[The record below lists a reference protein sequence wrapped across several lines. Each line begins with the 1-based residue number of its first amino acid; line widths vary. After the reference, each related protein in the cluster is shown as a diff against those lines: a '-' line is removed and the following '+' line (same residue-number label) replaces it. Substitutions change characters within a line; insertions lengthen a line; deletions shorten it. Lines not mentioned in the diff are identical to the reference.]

1 MQNVKAPTGLVL
13 EKYFVPAGGRV
24 EADTPLAQFD
34 PDGVKDALA
43 RAKTELARLRLQR
56 EKLLA
61 GDTADTS
68 SLSSASTQRDRAQA
82 DYNAQKAQNDAAVAA
97 ARNDADTAQSALDA
111 ANAALAELRAQTDP
125 PASEEALAA
134 AQAAADAAAAAL
146 AEKQAALA
154 AAQSAADT
162 AGENAARALA
172 DAQAALDTA
181 AKAYEK
187 SKQETEFQNRQN
199 NLDAQTAALDI
210 EKQQAVVDALAALA
224 ENDGVLKAGSA
235 GTVETLTLEPGGTVT
250 EAPVAALAPADAGM
264 TATFTLDSGKAEKLA
279 VGAALTLRQ
288 GGTAVSTTVR
298 AISEPD
304 ENGRVTVTADVPAD
318 AGLRK
323 TQTVTAS
330 AELSRTT
337 YEMVLPPEAVR
348 MDNKG
353 SYVLRVE
360 QTQTILGL
368 RNVLSR
374 VDVTVLEQ
382 SASGVAVEGPLS
394 PQDVLVKAAPDP
406 LQRETAC
413 GWSSHE
419 ARAVLSGR
427 CAVLGRIPCGLR
439 FAVLERAASGAGR
452 GRHFP
457 AVRRSAGAARCGFGA
472 GVCPGRAE
480 QCGLVAHILGCA
492 AGSGLCQRAG
502 GDRPDAAGVRRC
514 RTSGNGASFI
524 RCAARPGRPGRM
536 RGIQRAGLA
545 ALGSAGCDG
554 PGAGAG
560 RRTLYGAR
568 RV

>member
-1 MQNVKAPTGLVL
+1 MHIKEKVTGLWARRPRLSGTQGRALKGVAQFFAAMLVCTLIARGTAGATLAVVQTASPRRGELVQGLTADAALSAGEVQNVKAPTGLVL

-111 ANAALAELRAQTDP
+111 ANAALADP

-298 AISEPD
+298 AISAPD

-323 TQTVTAS
+323 TQPVTAS

-394 PQDVLVKAAPDP
+394 PQDVLVK
-406 LQRETAC
+406 
-413 GWSSHE
+413 SS
-419 ARAVLSGR
+419 ARPV
-427 CAVLGRIPCGLR
+427 
-439 FAVLERAASGAGR
+439 
-452 GRHFP
+452 
-457 AVRRSAGAARCGFGA
+457 
-472 GVCPGRAE
+472 
-480 QCGLVAHILGCA
+480 A
-492 AGSGLCQRAG
+492 AGDS
-502 GDRPDAAGVRRC
+502 VRVEQ
-514 RTSGNGASFI
+514 
-524 RCAARPGRPGRM
+524 P
-536 RGIQRAGLA
+536 
-545 ALGSAGCDG
+545 
-554 PGAGAG
+554 
-560 RRTLYGAR
+560 
-568 RV
+568 

>member
-1 MQNVKAPTGLVL
+1 MHIKEKVTGLWARRPRLSGTQGRALKGVAQFFAAMLVCTLIARGTAGATLAVVQTASPRRGELVQGLTADAALSAGEVQNVKAPAGLVL

-134 AQAAADAAAAAL
+134 AQAAADAAA
-146 AEKQAALA
+146 AALA

-288 GGTAVSTTVR
+288 GGAAVSTTVR
-298 AISEPD
+298 AISAPD

-323 TQTVTAS
+323 TQPVTAS

-394 PQDVLVKAAPDP
+394 PQDVLVK
-406 LQRETAC
+406 
-413 GWSSHE
+413 SS
-419 ARAVLSGR
+419 ARPV
-427 CAVLGRIPCGLR
+427 
-439 FAVLERAASGAGR
+439 
-452 GRHFP
+452 
-457 AVRRSAGAARCGFGA
+457 
-472 GVCPGRAE
+472 
-480 QCGLVAHILGCA
+480 A
-492 AGSGLCQRAG
+492 AGDS
-502 GDRPDAAGVRRC
+502 VRVEQ
-514 RTSGNGASFI
+514 
-524 RCAARPGRPGRM
+524 P
-536 RGIQRAGLA
+536 
-545 ALGSAGCDG
+545 
-554 PGAGAG
+554 
-560 RRTLYGAR
+560 
-568 RV
+568 

>member
-1 MQNVKAPTGLVL
+1 MHIKEKVTGLWARRPRLSGTQGRALKGVAQFFAAMLVCTLIARGTAGATLAVVQTASPRRGELVQGLTADAALSAGEVQNVKAPAGLVL

-43 RAKTELARLRLQR
+43 RANTELARLRLQR

-134 AQAAADAAAAAL
+134 AQAAADAAA
-146 AEKQAALA
+146 AALA

-298 AISEPD
+298 AISAPD

-323 TQTVTAS
+323 TQPVTAS

-394 PQDVLVKAAPDP
+394 PQDVLVK
-406 LQRETAC
+406 
-413 GWSSHE
+413 SS
-419 ARAVLSGR
+419 ARPV
-427 CAVLGRIPCGLR
+427 
-439 FAVLERAASGAGR
+439 
-452 GRHFP
+452 
-457 AVRRSAGAARCGFGA
+457 
-472 GVCPGRAE
+472 
-480 QCGLVAHILGCA
+480 A
-492 AGSGLCQRAG
+492 AGDS
-502 GDRPDAAGVRRC
+502 VRVEQ
-514 RTSGNGASFI
+514 
-524 RCAARPGRPGRM
+524 P
-536 RGIQRAGLA
+536 
-545 ALGSAGCDG
+545 
-554 PGAGAG
+554 
-560 RRTLYGAR
+560 
-568 RV
+568 

>member
-1 MQNVKAPTGLVL
+1 MHIKEKVTGLWARRPRLSGTQGRALKGVAQFFAAMLVCTLIARGTAGATLAVVQTASPRRGELVQGLTADAALSAGEVQNVKAPTGLVL

-235 GTVETLTLEPGGTVT
+235 GTVETLTLEPGGT
-250 EAPVAALAPADAGM
+250 
-264 TATFTLDSGKAEKLA
+264 GKAEKLA

-298 AISEPD
+298 AISVPD

-323 TQTVTAS
+323 TQPVTAS

-394 PQDVLVKAAPDP
+394 PQDVLVK
-406 LQRETAC
+406 
-413 GWSSHE
+413 SS
-419 ARAVLSGR
+419 ARPV
-427 CAVLGRIPCGLR
+427 
-439 FAVLERAASGAGR
+439 
-452 GRHFP
+452 
-457 AVRRSAGAARCGFGA
+457 
-472 GVCPGRAE
+472 
-480 QCGLVAHILGCA
+480 A
-492 AGSGLCQRAG
+492 AGDS
-502 GDRPDAAGVRRC
+502 VRVEQ
-514 RTSGNGASFI
+514 
-524 RCAARPGRPGRM
+524 P
-536 RGIQRAGLA
+536 
-545 ALGSAGCDG
+545 
-554 PGAGAG
+554 
-560 RRTLYGAR
+560 
-568 RV
+568 

>member
-1 MQNVKAPTGLVL
+1 MHIKEKVTGLWARRPRLSGTQGRALKGVAQFFAAMLVCTMIARGTAGATLAVVQTASPRRGELVQGLTADAALSAGEVQNVKAPAGLVL

-154 AAQSAADT
+154 A
-162 AGENAARALA
+162 
-172 DAQAALDTA
+172 LDTA

-187 SKQETEFQNRQN
+187 SKQETGFQNRQN

-224 ENDGVLKAGSA
+224 ENGGVLKAGSA

-298 AISEPD
+298 AISAPD

-323 TQTVTAS
+323 TQPVTAS

-394 PQDVLVKAAPDP
+394 PQDVLVK
-406 LQRETAC
+406 
-413 GWSSHE
+413 SS
-419 ARAVLSGR
+419 ARPV
-427 CAVLGRIPCGLR
+427 
-439 FAVLERAASGAGR
+439 
-452 GRHFP
+452 
-457 AVRRSAGAARCGFGA
+457 
-472 GVCPGRAE
+472 
-480 QCGLVAHILGCA
+480 A
-492 AGSGLCQRAG
+492 AGDS
-502 GDRPDAAGVRRC
+502 VRVEQ
-514 RTSGNGASFI
+514 
-524 RCAARPGRPGRM
+524 P
-536 RGIQRAGLA
+536 
-545 ALGSAGCDG
+545 
-554 PGAGAG
+554 
-560 RRTLYGAR
+560 
-568 RV
+568 

>member
-1 MQNVKAPTGLVL
+1 MHIKEKVTGLWARRPRLSGTQGRALKGVAQFFAAMLVCTLIARGTAGATLAVVQTASPRRGELVQGLTADAALSAGEVQNVKAPTGLVL

-134 AQAAADAAAAAL
+134 A
-146 AEKQAALA
+146 QAALA

-298 AISEPD
+298 AISAPD

-323 TQTVTAS
+323 TQPVTAS

-394 PQDVLVKAAPDP
+394 PQDVLVK
-406 LQRETAC
+406 
-413 GWSSHE
+413 SS
-419 ARAVLSGR
+419 ARPV
-427 CAVLGRIPCGLR
+427 
-439 FAVLERAASGAGR
+439 
-452 GRHFP
+452 
-457 AVRRSAGAARCGFGA
+457 
-472 GVCPGRAE
+472 
-480 QCGLVAHILGCA
+480 A
-492 AGSGLCQRAG
+492 AGDS
-502 GDRPDAAGVRRC
+502 VRVEQ
-514 RTSGNGASFI
+514 
-524 RCAARPGRPGRM
+524 P
-536 RGIQRAGLA
+536 
-545 ALGSAGCDG
+545 
-554 PGAGAG
+554 
-560 RRTLYGAR
+560 
-568 RV
+568 

>member
-1 MQNVKAPTGLVL
+1 MHIKEKVTGLWARRPRLSGTQGRALKGVAQFFAAMLVCTMIARGTAGATLAVVQTASPRRGELVQGLTADAALSAGEVQNVKAPAGLVL

-224 ENDGVLKAGSA
+224 EN
-235 GTVETLTLEPGGTVT
+235 
-250 EAPVAALAPADAGM
+250 
-264 TATFTLDSGKAEKLA
+264 
-279 VGAALTLRQ
+279 
-288 GGTAVSTTVR
+288 
-298 AISEPD
+298 
-304 ENGRVTVTADVPAD
+304 GRVTVTADVPAD

-323 TQTVTAS
+323 TQPVTAS

-394 PQDVLVKAAPDP
+394 PQDVLVK
-406 LQRETAC
+406 
-413 GWSSHE
+413 SS
-419 ARAVLSGR
+419 ARPV
-427 CAVLGRIPCGLR
+427 
-439 FAVLERAASGAGR
+439 
-452 GRHFP
+452 
-457 AVRRSAGAARCGFGA
+457 
-472 GVCPGRAE
+472 
-480 QCGLVAHILGCA
+480 A
-492 AGSGLCQRAG
+492 AGDS
-502 GDRPDAAGVRRC
+502 VRVEQ
-514 RTSGNGASFI
+514 
-524 RCAARPGRPGRM
+524 P
-536 RGIQRAGLA
+536 
-545 ALGSAGCDG
+545 
-554 PGAGAG
+554 
-560 RRTLYGAR
+560 
-568 RV
+568 

>member
-1 MQNVKAPTGLVL
+1 MHIKEKVTGLWARRPRLSGTQGRALKGVAQFFAAMLVCTLIARGTAGATLAVVQTASPRRGELVQGLTADAALSAGEVQNVKAPTGLVL

-134 AQAAADAAAAAL
+134 AQAAADAAA
-146 AEKQAALA
+146 
-154 AAQSAADT
+154 
-162 AGENAARALA
+162 AARALA

-394 PQDVLVKAAPDP
+394 PQDVLVK
-406 LQRETAC
+406 
-413 GWSSHE
+413 SS
-419 ARAVLSGR
+419 ARPV
-427 CAVLGRIPCGLR
+427 
-439 FAVLERAASGAGR
+439 
-452 GRHFP
+452 
-457 AVRRSAGAARCGFGA
+457 
-472 GVCPGRAE
+472 
-480 QCGLVAHILGCA
+480 A
-492 AGSGLCQRAG
+492 AGDS
-502 GDRPDAAGVRRC
+502 VRVEQ
-514 RTSGNGASFI
+514 
-524 RCAARPGRPGRM
+524 P
-536 RGIQRAGLA
+536 
-545 ALGSAGCDG
+545 
-554 PGAGAG
+554 
-560 RRTLYGAR
+560 
-568 RV
+568 

>member
-1 MQNVKAPTGLVL
+1 
-13 EKYFVPAGGRV
+13 
-24 EADTPLAQFD
+24 
-34 PDGVKDALA
+34 
-43 RAKTELARLRLQR
+43 
-56 EKLLA
+56 
-61 GDTADTS
+61 
-68 SLSSASTQRDRAQA
+68 
-82 DYNAQKAQNDAAVAA
+82 
-97 ARNDADTAQSALDA
+97 
-111 ANAALAELRAQTDP
+111 
-125 PASEEALAA
+125 
-134 AQAAADAAAAAL
+134 
-146 AEKQAALA
+146 

-224 ENDGVLKAGSA
+224 ENGGVLKAGSA

-298 AISEPD
+298 AISAPD

-323 TQTVTAS
+323 TQPVTAS
-330 AELSRTT
+330 AELSRTI

-394 PQDVLVKAAPDP
+394 PQDVLVK
-406 LQRETAC
+406 
-413 GWSSHE
+413 SS
-419 ARAVLSGR
+419 ARPV
-427 CAVLGRIPCGLR
+427 
-439 FAVLERAASGAGR
+439 
-452 GRHFP
+452 
-457 AVRRSAGAARCGFGA
+457 
-472 GVCPGRAE
+472 
-480 QCGLVAHILGCA
+480 A
-492 AGSGLCQRAG
+492 AGDS
-502 GDRPDAAGVRRC
+502 VRVEQ
-514 RTSGNGASFI
+514 
-524 RCAARPGRPGRM
+524 P
-536 RGIQRAGLA
+536 
-545 ALGSAGCDG
+545 
-554 PGAGAG
+554 
-560 RRTLYGAR
+560 
-568 RV
+568 

>member
-1 MQNVKAPTGLVL
+1 MHIKEKVTGLWARRPRLSGTQGRALKGVAQFFAAMLVCTLIARGTAGATLAVVQTASPRRGELVQGLTADAALSAGEVQNVKAPTGLVL

-111 ANAALAELRAQTDP
+111 ANAALAELRAQT
-125 PASEEALAA
+125 
-134 AQAAADAAAAAL
+134 DAAAAAL

-298 AISEPD
+298 AISVPD

-323 TQTVTAS
+323 TQPVTAS

-394 PQDVLVKAAPDP
+394 PQDVLVK
-406 LQRETAC
+406 
-413 GWSSHE
+413 SS
-419 ARAVLSGR
+419 ARPV
-427 CAVLGRIPCGLR
+427 
-439 FAVLERAASGAGR
+439 
-452 GRHFP
+452 
-457 AVRRSAGAARCGFGA
+457 
-472 GVCPGRAE
+472 
-480 QCGLVAHILGCA
+480 A
-492 AGSGLCQRAG
+492 AGDS
-502 GDRPDAAGVRRC
+502 VRVEQ
-514 RTSGNGASFI
+514 
-524 RCAARPGRPGRM
+524 P
-536 RGIQRAGLA
+536 
-545 ALGSAGCDG
+545 
-554 PGAGAG
+554 
-560 RRTLYGAR
+560 
-568 RV
+568 

>member
-1 MQNVKAPTGLVL
+1 M
-13 EKYFVPAGGRV
+13 
-24 EADTPLAQFD
+24 
-34 PDGVKDALA
+34 
-43 RAKTELARLRLQR
+43 
-56 EKLLA
+56 
-61 GDTADTS
+61 
-68 SLSSASTQRDRAQA
+68 
-82 DYNAQKAQNDAAVAA
+82 
-97 ARNDADTAQSALDA
+97 
-111 ANAALAELRAQTDP
+111 
-125 PASEEALAA
+125 
-134 AQAAADAAAAAL
+134 
-146 AEKQAALA
+146 
-154 AAQSAADT
+154 
-162 AGENAARALA
+162 A

-187 SKQETEFQNRQN
+187 SKQETGFQNRQN

-235 GTVETLTLEPGGTVT
+235 GTVETLTLEPGGNVT

-288 GGTAVSTTVR
+288 GGAAVSTTVR
-298 AISEPD
+298 AISAPD

-323 TQTVTAS
+323 TQPVTAS

-394 PQDVLVKAAPDP
+394 PQDVLVK
-406 LQRETAC
+406 
-413 GWSSHE
+413 SS
-419 ARAVLSGR
+419 ARPV
-427 CAVLGRIPCGLR
+427 
-439 FAVLERAASGAGR
+439 
-452 GRHFP
+452 
-457 AVRRSAGAARCGFGA
+457 
-472 GVCPGRAE
+472 
-480 QCGLVAHILGCA
+480 A
-492 AGSGLCQRAG
+492 AGDS
-502 GDRPDAAGVRRC
+502 VRVEQ
-514 RTSGNGASFI
+514 
-524 RCAARPGRPGRM
+524 P
-536 RGIQRAGLA
+536 
-545 ALGSAGCDG
+545 
-554 PGAGAG
+554 
-560 RRTLYGAR
+560 
-568 RV
+568 

>member
-1 MQNVKAPTGLVL
+1 MHIKEKVTGLWARRPRLSGTQGRALKGVTQFFAAMLVCTLIARGTAGATLAVVQTASPRRGELVQGLTADAALSAGEVQNVKAPAGLVL

-134 AQAAADAAAAAL
+134 AQ
-146 AEKQAALA
+146 
-154 AAQSAADT
+154 
-162 AGENAARALA
+162 ALA

-298 AISEPD
+298 AISVPD

-323 TQTVTAS
+323 TQPVTAS

-394 PQDVLVKAAPDP
+394 PQDVLVK
-406 LQRETAC
+406 
-413 GWSSHE
+413 SS
-419 ARAVLSGR
+419 ARPV
-427 CAVLGRIPCGLR
+427 
-439 FAVLERAASGAGR
+439 
-452 GRHFP
+452 
-457 AVRRSAGAARCGFGA
+457 
-472 GVCPGRAE
+472 
-480 QCGLVAHILGCA
+480 A
-492 AGSGLCQRAG
+492 AGDS
-502 GDRPDAAGVRRC
+502 VRVEQ
-514 RTSGNGASFI
+514 
-524 RCAARPGRPGRM
+524 P
-536 RGIQRAGLA
+536 
-545 ALGSAGCDG
+545 
-554 PGAGAG
+554 
-560 RRTLYGAR
+560 
-568 RV
+568 

>member
-1 MQNVKAPTGLVL
+1 M
-13 EKYFVPAGGRV
+13 
-24 EADTPLAQFD
+24 
-34 PDGVKDALA
+34 
-43 RAKTELARLRLQR
+43 
-56 EKLLA
+56 
-61 GDTADTS
+61 
-68 SLSSASTQRDRAQA
+68 
-82 DYNAQKAQNDAAVAA
+82 
-97 ARNDADTAQSALDA
+97 DA

-134 AQAAADAAAAAL
+134 AQAAADPAAAAL

-224 ENDGVLKAGSA
+224 ENDGVLKAGAA

-288 GGTAVSTTVR
+288 GGTVTRPFSSGTAVSTTVR
-298 AISEPD
+298 AISVPD

-323 TQTVTAS
+323 TQPVTAS

-394 PQDVLVKAAPDP
+394 PQDVLVK
-406 LQRETAC
+406 
-413 GWSSHE
+413 SS
-419 ARAVLSGR
+419 ARPV
-427 CAVLGRIPCGLR
+427 
-439 FAVLERAASGAGR
+439 
-452 GRHFP
+452 
-457 AVRRSAGAARCGFGA
+457 
-472 GVCPGRAE
+472 
-480 QCGLVAHILGCA
+480 A
-492 AGSGLCQRAG
+492 AGDS
-502 GDRPDAAGVRRC
+502 VRVEQ
-514 RTSGNGASFI
+514 
-524 RCAARPGRPGRM
+524 P
-536 RGIQRAGLA
+536 
-545 ALGSAGCDG
+545 
-554 PGAGAG
+554 
-560 RRTLYGAR
+560 
-568 RV
+568 

>member
-1 MQNVKAPTGLVL
+1 MSGTQGRALKGVAQFFAAMLVCTMIARGTAGATLAVVQTASPRRGELVQGLTADAALSAGEVQNVKAPAGLVL

-134 AQAAADAAAAAL
+134 AQGAADAAAAAL

-224 ENDGVLKAGSA
+224 ENGGVLKAGSA

-264 TATFTLDSGKAEKLA
+264 TATFTLDSGNAEKLA
-279 VGAALTLRQ
+279 GGAALTLRQ

-298 AISEPD
+298 AISAPD

-323 TQTVTAS
+323 TQPVTAS
-330 AELSRTT
+330 AELSRTI

-394 PQDVLVKAAPDP
+394 PQDVLVK
-406 LQRETAC
+406 
-413 GWSSHE
+413 SS
-419 ARAVLSGR
+419 ARPV
-427 CAVLGRIPCGLR
+427 
-439 FAVLERAASGAGR
+439 
-452 GRHFP
+452 
-457 AVRRSAGAARCGFGA
+457 
-472 GVCPGRAE
+472 
-480 QCGLVAHILGCA
+480 A
-492 AGSGLCQRAG
+492 AGDS
-502 GDRPDAAGVRRC
+502 VRVEQ
-514 RTSGNGASFI
+514 
-524 RCAARPGRPGRM
+524 P
-536 RGIQRAGLA
+536 
-545 ALGSAGCDG
+545 
-554 PGAGAG
+554 
-560 RRTLYGAR
+560 
-568 RV
+568 

>member
-1 MQNVKAPTGLVL
+1 MHIKEKVTGLWARRPRLSGTQGRALKGVAQFFAAMLVCTMIARGTAGATLAVVQTASPRRGELVQGLTADAALSAGEVQNVKAPAGLVL

-146 AEKQAALA
+146 A
-154 AAQSAADT
+154 AAQSAAGT

-224 ENDGVLKAGSA
+224 ENGGVLKAGSA

-298 AISEPD
+298 AISAPD

-323 TQTVTAS
+323 TQPVTAS

-394 PQDVLVKAAPDP
+394 PQDVLVK
-406 LQRETAC
+406 
-413 GWSSHE
+413 SS
-419 ARAVLSGR
+419 ARPV
-427 CAVLGRIPCGLR
+427 
-439 FAVLERAASGAGR
+439 
-452 GRHFP
+452 
-457 AVRRSAGAARCGFGA
+457 
-472 GVCPGRAE
+472 
-480 QCGLVAHILGCA
+480 A
-492 AGSGLCQRAG
+492 AGDS
-502 GDRPDAAGVRRC
+502 VRVEQ
-514 RTSGNGASFI
+514 
-524 RCAARPGRPGRM
+524 P
-536 RGIQRAGLA
+536 
-545 ALGSAGCDG
+545 
-554 PGAGAG
+554 
-560 RRTLYGAR
+560 
-568 RV
+568 

>member
-1 MQNVKAPTGLVL
+1 MHIKEKVTGLWARRPRLSGTQGRALKGVAQFFAAMLVCTLIARGTAGATLAVVQTASPRRGELVQGLTADAALSAGEVQNVKAPAGLVL

-134 AQAAADAAAAAL
+134 ARAAADAAAA
-146 AEKQAALA
+146 
-154 AAQSAADT
+154 
-162 AGENAARALA
+162 ALA

-264 TATFTLDSGKAEKLA
+264 TATFTLDSGKAEKRA

-298 AISEPD
+298 AISAPD

-323 TQTVTAS
+323 TQPVTAS

-337 YEMVLPPEAVR
+337 YELVLPPEAVR

-394 PQDVLVKAAPDP
+394 PQDVLVK
-406 LQRETAC
+406 
-413 GWSSHE
+413 SS
-419 ARAVLSGR
+419 ARPV
-427 CAVLGRIPCGLR
+427 
-439 FAVLERAASGAGR
+439 
-452 GRHFP
+452 
-457 AVRRSAGAARCGFGA
+457 
-472 GVCPGRAE
+472 
-480 QCGLVAHILGCA
+480 A
-492 AGSGLCQRAG
+492 AGDS
-502 GDRPDAAGVRRC
+502 VRVEQ
-514 RTSGNGASFI
+514 
-524 RCAARPGRPGRM
+524 P
-536 RGIQRAGLA
+536 
-545 ALGSAGCDG
+545 
-554 PGAGAG
+554 
-560 RRTLYGAR
+560 
-568 RV
+568 

>member
-1 MQNVKAPTGLVL
+1 MHIKEKVTGLWARRPRLSGTQGRALKGVAQFFAAMLVCTLIARGTAGATLAVVQTASPRRGELVQGLTADAALSAGEVQNVKAPTGLVL

-125 PASEEALAA
+125 PASEEAL
-134 AQAAADAAAAAL
+134 AAAAAL

-394 PQDVLVKAAPDP
+394 PQDVLVK
-406 LQRETAC
+406 
-413 GWSSHE
+413 SS
-419 ARAVLSGR
+419 ARPV
-427 CAVLGRIPCGLR
+427 
-439 FAVLERAASGAGR
+439 
-452 GRHFP
+452 
-457 AVRRSAGAARCGFGA
+457 
-472 GVCPGRAE
+472 
-480 QCGLVAHILGCA
+480 A
-492 AGSGLCQRAG
+492 AGDS
-502 GDRPDAAGVRRC
+502 VRVEQ
-514 RTSGNGASFI
+514 
-524 RCAARPGRPGRM
+524 P
-536 RGIQRAGLA
+536 
-545 ALGSAGCDG
+545 
-554 PGAGAG
+554 
-560 RRTLYGAR
+560 
-568 RV
+568 

>member
-1 MQNVKAPTGLVL
+1 MHIKEKVTGLWARRPRLSGTQGRALKGVAQFFAAMLVCTMIARGTAGATLAVVQTASPRRGELVQGLTADAALSAGEVQNVKAPAGLVL

-172 DAQAALDTA
+172 DAQAALD
-181 AKAYEK
+181 
-187 SKQETEFQNRQN
+187 
-199 NLDAQTAALDI
+199 I

-224 ENDGVLKAGSA
+224 ENGGVLKAGSA

-298 AISEPD
+298 AISAPD

-323 TQTVTAS
+323 TQPVTAS

-394 PQDVLVKAAPDP
+394 PQDVLVK
-406 LQRETAC
+406 
-413 GWSSHE
+413 SS
-419 ARAVLSGR
+419 ARPV
-427 CAVLGRIPCGLR
+427 
-439 FAVLERAASGAGR
+439 
-452 GRHFP
+452 
-457 AVRRSAGAARCGFGA
+457 
-472 GVCPGRAE
+472 
-480 QCGLVAHILGCA
+480 A
-492 AGSGLCQRAG
+492 AGDS
-502 GDRPDAAGVRRC
+502 VRVEQ
-514 RTSGNGASFI
+514 
-524 RCAARPGRPGRM
+524 P
-536 RGIQRAGLA
+536 
-545 ALGSAGCDG
+545 
-554 PGAGAG
+554 
-560 RRTLYGAR
+560 
-568 RV
+568 

>member
-1 MQNVKAPTGLVL
+1 MHIKEKVTGLWARRPRLSGTQGRALKGVAQFFAAMLVCTLIARGTAGATLAVVQTASPRRGELVQGLTADAALSAGEVQNVKAPTGLVL

-134 AQAAADAAAAAL
+134 AQAAADAAA
-146 AEKQAALA
+146 AALA

-298 AISEPD
+298 AISVPD

-323 TQTVTAS
+323 TQPVTAS

-394 PQDVLVKAAPDP
+394 PQDVLVK
-406 LQRETAC
+406 
-413 GWSSHE
+413 SS
-419 ARAVLSGR
+419 ARPV
-427 CAVLGRIPCGLR
+427 
-439 FAVLERAASGAGR
+439 
-452 GRHFP
+452 
-457 AVRRSAGAARCGFGA
+457 
-472 GVCPGRAE
+472 
-480 QCGLVAHILGCA
+480 A
-492 AGSGLCQRAG
+492 AGDS
-502 GDRPDAAGVRRC
+502 VRVEQ
-514 RTSGNGASFI
+514 
-524 RCAARPGRPGRM
+524 P
-536 RGIQRAGLA
+536 
-545 ALGSAGCDG
+545 
-554 PGAGAG
+554 
-560 RRTLYGAR
+560 
-568 RV
+568 